1 MSRNKDSNK
10 KKVKRK
16 KGKKFVYRNPADE
29 IAKKGNPFEEMSK
42 KKLMKQGSKY
52 DVVRNE
58 YQTKNISNTFVDRRI
73 GENSKNLSQEEKM
86 KLRFKAQQMVFYIS
100 LTNLKPLENLELI

>member
-1 MSRNKDSNK
+1 MSRNKDNNK

-16 KGKKFVYRNPADE
+16 KGKKFVYRNPTEEAV
-29 IAKKGNPFEEMSK
+29 KKTNPFEDVSK

-52 DVVRNE
+52 DGVRNE
-58 YQTKNISNTFVDRRI
+58 FQSKNISNSFIDRRI

-86 KLRFKAQQMVFYIS
+86 KLRFKAQQMVIFHFLY
-100 LTNLKPLENLELI
+100 

>member
-1 MSRNKDSNK
+1 MSRNKDNNK
-10 KKVKRK
+10 KKIKRK
-16 KGKKFVYRNPADE
+16 KGKKFVYRNPSE
-29 IAKKGNPFEEMSK
+29 EVAKKTNPFEEMSN

-58 YQTKNISNTFVDRRI
+58 FQNKNVSNTFIDRRI

-86 KLRFKAQQMVFYIS
+86 KLRFRAQQLVFNLLYFIS
-100 LTNLKPLENLELI
+100 NVTFFAQS